1 MIYVCYW
8 LSVTNIHVSL
18 LLIAISLKRNN
29 KTMEEI
35 RWGIIGCGDVTEVK
49 SGPAFNKVPHSKLV
63 AVMRR
68 DAEKAKDYA
77 TRHKVGKWFSNAHDL
92 INDANV
98 NAIYVATP
106 PLQHEEYTIAA
117 LKAGKPVYVEKPMA
131 LNMDAAKRMAQASKD
146 AGVKLSVAHYRR
158 QLPLFRKVKELIDSN
173 AIGDIRFVNMQ
184 MLQPNNSPL
193 ITKTSDNWRVDPK
206 VSGGGLFHDL
216 APHQLDLMI
225 YFFGKVN
232 KASGTSLNQGGF
244 YEADD
249 IVQGS
254 LLFENKILFNGLWCY
269 TVPKEETKDT
279 CEIIGE
285 KGKISFSIFRHNAL
299 VIETN
304 GDKKEMTFEVPAH
317 VQQPMIEKV
326 VEYFNDEGRNPC
338 SAEDGVEV
346 MRLIDVFTAK
356 QPSM

>member
-1 MIYVCYW
+1 MANCQAP
-8 LSVTNIHVSL
+8 
-18 LLIAISLKRNN
+18 IAIKN
-29 KTMEEI
+29 KTMQET

-49 SGPAFNKVPHSKLV
+49 SGPAFNKVPNSKLV

-77 TRHKVGKWFSNAHDL
+77 IRHKVGRWYNKAVDL
-92 INDANV
+92 INDAEV
-98 NAIYVATP
+98 NAIYIATP

-131 LNMDAAKRMAQASKD
+131 LNMKAATRMQQAAHD
-146 AGVKLSVAHYRR
+146 TGIKLSIAHYRR
-158 QLPLFRKVKELIDSN
+158 QLPLFRKVKELVDAN
-173 AIGDIRFVNMQ
+173 TVGNIRFVNMQ

-193 ITKTSDNWRVDPK
+193 ITQTSDNWRVDPK

-225 YFFGKVN
+225 YFFGKVI
-232 KASGTSLNQGGF
+232 KAEGTALNQGGF
-244 YEADD
+244 YAADD

-269 TVPKEETKDT
+269 TVPKEETRDA

-299 VIETN
+299 VVEIN
-304 GDKKEMTFEVPAH
+304 GDKKEITLEVPQH

-326 VEYFNDEGRNPC
+326 VEYFIDAGPNPC

-356 QPSM
+356 